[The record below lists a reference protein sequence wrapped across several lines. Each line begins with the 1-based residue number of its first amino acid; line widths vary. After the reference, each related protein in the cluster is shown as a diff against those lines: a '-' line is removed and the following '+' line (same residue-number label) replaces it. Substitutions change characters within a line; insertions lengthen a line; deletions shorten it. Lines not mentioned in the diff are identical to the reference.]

1 MHTAIVIDE
10 TGNQSALQD
19 TTQLLNDVNT
29 FADIIV
35 VSTSARPENLS
46 IGLWI
51 SAETLAEG
59 LIRATEM
66 AASKRVLIV
75 SSALAFK
82 FTDLSKLTGEI
93 ESCPVLEH
101 IIVAPETEDGML
113 DIPEIAPESIVSSIS
128 RFESW
133 PLLCVATSRYA
144 LGAIRLGTAL
154 TVTEVL
160 AQALIRATAEG
171 DSVRVLTSITP
182 LVKAST
188 AAAASELSTA
198 ARARLL
204 RSAIDALNVE
214 ELFPQHNWLTFSQES
229 AAASYHSLAALFLRF
244 SDPASAA
251 ECLSCSEQLEESPRY
266 FALQGLIQEAQGET
280 LGAVANLVS
289 SLQCYESRKAK
300 DGKHYLSFSPGNM
313 EILKTRLAEGL
324 DALNKRD
331 NTRALQSFSEAVF
344 TFDSFYAEHGVNKSQ
359 KSGE

>member
-66 AASKRVLIV
+66 AASKRVLVV
-75 SSALAFK
+75 SSALAFN
-82 FTDLSKLTGEI
+82 FTDLSKLTAEI
-93 ESCPVLEH
+93 ESCPILEH
-101 IIVAPETEDGML
+101 IIVAPETEEGAL

-128 RFESW
+128 RYESW
-133 PLLCVATSRYA
+133 PLVCVATSRYA
-144 LGAIRLGTAL
+144 LGTIRLGSAL
-154 TVTEVL
+154 SVTEVL

-171 DSVRVLTSITP
+171 DSVRVSTSITP
-182 LVKAST
+182 LIKAST
-188 AAAASELSTA
+188 ASAASQLDTA

-214 ELFPQHNWLTFSQES
+214 ELFPQHNWVTFSQES

-244 SDPASAA
+244 SDPVSAA
-251 ECLSCSEQLEESPRY
+251 DCLSCSEQLEESPRY
-266 FALQGLIQEAQGET
+266 FALQGLIQEAQGES

-344 TFDSFYAEHGVNKSQ
+344 TFDSFYAEHGVTTPQ
-359 KSGE
+359 KSRN